1 MFQKSAGGC
10 RCYWGVAMSQPT
22 WVSRAGHGPA
32 TDAGSGAWA
41 GCGHG
46 TWGRMRARELH
57 RCGSRLRTS
66 RLGLPFTLSSNRSRG
81 GCVFSRFVSI
91 SIVHSACND
100 NDINGKSTFCHL
112 CSKSLLSFEK
122 WYVCSEFWWNSIIIE
137 DTWFIRATP
146 GASISFY
153 FCIAIWRGCPQPVRW
168 YLLCQASW
176 HDLLH
181 YSGLGFIDG
190 TLLSWLSMGYG
201 FYILL
206 EFFVHSSLASNL
218 SCLSLIP
225 FGRRFDYHCH
235 G

>member
-1 MFQKSAGGC
+1 MFQTYVSSVPSGCCICFYGSTHMFQVFHMFHTYVPSVYLDVAYVAMPIHACFKCFIYFRRILQMFQKSAGGC

-22 WVSRAGHGPA
+22 WVFRAGHGPA

-122 WYVCSEFWWNSIIIE
+122 
-137 DTWFIRATP
+137 
-146 GASISFY
+146 
-153 FCIAIWRGCPQPVRW
+153 
-168 YLLCQASW
+168 
-176 HDLLH
+176 
-181 YSGLGFIDG
+181 
-190 TLLSWLSMGYG
+190 
-201 FYILL
+201 
-206 EFFVHSSLASNL
+206 
-218 SCLSLIP
+218 
-225 FGRRFDYHCH
+225 
-235 G
+235 